1 MKNKNKG
8 NQLFNLLSL
17 RQKDFESPNKNIYS
31 ASVKNFINNKNKSQQ
46 NIMFSEKKK
55 KENKNNSCEKDNN
68 QINIRLNINS
78 EIINNNFSNTKNE
91 NNKYEDLIKEKN
103 MIIAS
108 LEKELIEVKEKINK
122 NQNKRKRIN
131 SVDDINYKNKKTKNK
146 NNRNKEI
153 NKIQNLKPSNII
165 SKNVKQFFQN
175 LIIKKDS
182 KENINSKN
190 IISNKNL
197 ILNTSNYNNYIN
209 NNKKNLYKNLYSDPT
224 RETEITEF
232 EKNNLLTQ
240 TKKNSSLFKSNS
252 FLFTSQNLKKKKKK
266 LDKRR
271 CQSQIENNYSNFNY
285 INTNHFQK
293 KNHEIFFQLNKLK
306 VRTQDLLSNFLY
318 LCNEK

>member
-31 ASVKNFINNKNKSQQ
+31 TSVKNLINNKNKSQQ

-91 NNKYEDLIKEKN
+91 NNKYEDIIKEKN
-103 MIIAS
+103 MIISS

-122 NQNKRKRIN
+122 MQNKRKRIN
-131 SVDDINYKNKKTKNK
+131 SVDDINFKNKKTKNK

-165 SKNVKQFFQN
+165 SKNVKHFFQN

-197 ILNTSNYNNYIN
+197 ILNTSNYNNYIK
-209 NNKKNLYKNLYSDPT
+209 NNKNNLYKNLYSDPT

-252 FLFTSQNLKKKKKK
+252 FLFTSQNLKNNKKK

-271 CQSQIENNYSNFNY
+271 CQSQIENNYSNYNY

-293 KNHEIFFQLNKLK
+293 KNNEIFFQLNKLK